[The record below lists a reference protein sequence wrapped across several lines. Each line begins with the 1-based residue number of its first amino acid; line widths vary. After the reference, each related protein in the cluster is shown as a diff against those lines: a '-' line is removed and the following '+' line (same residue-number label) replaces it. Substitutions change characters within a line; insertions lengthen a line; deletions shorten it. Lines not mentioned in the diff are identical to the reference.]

1 MIKINGSGIVTDP
14 WIVDVYGINVGKYTI
29 QSWIL
34 WAWWEKPSKPGWNS
48 LFESQKLSSLT
59 HGSIGRT
66 AGFGD
71 HSESLI
77 IKKIRNK
84 TWKSDCWLT
93 LHLGIYPASYQSTW
107 NTLWFHVFTQFLTDF
122 WAVPPIWKPALEE
135 LHRPLQLPV
144 GARSLTCQEWRNKGP
159 RRLLEFATKT
169 NSRFKM
175 V

>member
-1 MIKINGSGIVTDP
+1 MCSCAEKCARPASLRGEDTNALIYLLWFLSFFALNLPTFKSSESSAQVKKTWFKLVAMTSMIKINGSGIFTYMNS
-14 WIVDVYGINVGKYTI
+14 WFTI

-77 IKKIRNK
+77 IKKMRNK

-93 LHLGIYPASYQSTW
+93 LHLGI
-107 NTLWFHVFTQFLTDF
+107 
-122 WAVPPIWKPALEE
+122 
-135 LHRPLQLPV
+135 
-144 GARSLTCQEWRNKGP
+144 
-159 RRLLEFATKT
+159 
-169 NSRFKM
+169 
-175 V
+175 